1 MNPGPRLA
9 RILPWRDCSLLAA
22 STSEAFMHRRNVLWI
37 AVASLLLSIF
47 GPIIPVGLAQG
58 ISCEPLDT
66 GTPAPAI
73 TETTEIPAFEV
84 PEGATEVTF
93 GYTPVSVFAPVFVAY
108 EKGYFAEYGI
118 DVTLEPLPG
127 GSDMV
132 LLTATGDMDFGVG
145 GVGPAY
151 WNAASQDLG
160 VEIIAPGHAEG
171 SPVASPLMI
180 SKKACEEG
188 TITSVADLA
197 GKKVAVNSPGATEI
211 WLDIAL
217 ETGGLSIED
226 VDLQYMSFPDAVV
239 ALESGALDASII
251 GEPLATKAEQDGFA
265 VRLLPDFPI
274 QHLQPT
280 VLFGNQQWMADNPDA
295 AAGVVAGYLRA
306 ARDLTENFNDP
317 LNLAIIEK
325 YTGVPAQLIAESV
338 KPVYSVDGSINFDSM
353 AELQTFF
360 RERELLDYD
369 EDIDPQS
376 LVNLAYVEAAL
387 ELIGE

>member
-1 MNPGPRLA
+1 MSSWLA
-9 RILPWRDCSLLAA
+9 
-22 STSEAFMHRRNVLWI
+22 T
-37 AVASLLLSIF
+37 LLLSLV
-47 GPIIPVGLAQG
+47 GPFSPSAVAQG
-58 ISCEPLDT
+58 AACLPLDT
-66 GTPAPAI
+66 GTPVPDVG
-73 TETTEIPAFEV
+73 ETVEIPAFEV
-84 PEGATEVTF
+84 PDGATEVTF

-108 EKGYFAEYGI
+108 EKGYFAEQGL
-118 DVTLEPLPG
+118 DVTLEPLAG

-132 LLTATGDMDFGVG
+132 LLTATGDMDFGIG

-160 VEIIAPGHAEG
+160 VEIIAPGHSEG

-180 SKKACEEG
+180 SKKACEDG

-211 WLDIAL
+211 WLDTAL

-239 ALESGALDASII
+239 ALESGALDAAII

-265 VRLLPDFPI
+265 VRLLADFPI

-280 VLFGNQQWMADNPDA
+280 VVFGNQQWMADNPDA
-295 AAGVVAGYLRA
+295 ATGIVAGYLQA
-306 ARDLTENFNDP
+306 SRDLTENFNDP
-317 LNLAIIEK
+317 VNLAIIEK

-338 KPVYSVDGSINFDSM
+338 KPVYSTDGTLNLESFTI
-353 AELQTFF
+353 LQTFF
-360 RERELLDYD
+360 RERGLLDYD
-369 EDIDPQS
+369 EDIDPATM
-376 LVNLAYVEAAL
+376 VNTDYVDAAL
-387 ELIGE
+387 ELIGQ